1 MARIAF
7 DIAIIWAVY
16 LIGYKMGYKTCYRN
30 LVNEFKKF
38 KEKYNHD

>member
-16 LIGYKMGYKTCYRN
+16 LIGYKMGYKACFRYW
-30 LVNEFKKF
+30 VNELKKF
-38 KEKYNHD
+38 KEKYNND